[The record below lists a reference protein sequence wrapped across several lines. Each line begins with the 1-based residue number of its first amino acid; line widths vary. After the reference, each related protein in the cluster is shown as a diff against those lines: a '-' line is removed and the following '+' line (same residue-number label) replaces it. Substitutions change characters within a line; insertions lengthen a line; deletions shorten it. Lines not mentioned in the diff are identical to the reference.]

1 MTFRADYKGR
11 GMVAQGFGWGPR
23 AAGPGARDTI
33 VALSSGPGRGAIAV
47 VRLSGPGTA
56 EVLSRVFLPRRKSK
70 RKAPPARRLV
80 LGRFV
85 DGAGRPFDEGLAAFM
100 PGPDSFTGEDL
111 AELYCHGGP
120 AILEALLEAARQA
133 GARPAAPGEFTKRA
147 FLAGKVD
154 LVQSEA
160 VADLICA
167 ETRRAA
173 RAALHHL
180 EGGLSRELESVW
192 ERIVEAGAHL
202 EAAIDFP
209 EEFEPGAG
217 PSMTG
222 GPMGAEELGG
232 LFVGI
237 EADLLKLE
245 ESYREG
251 RALREGARVAILGR
265 PNAGKSTLINRLL
278 GTDRAIVSPIPGTTR
293 DTVEEVCDI
302 GGVPVRLIDTAGL
315 RETGDDI
322 EREGAERARRAAAG
336 ADLCLL
342 LVDAAAGPGEAA
354 WALAERGKVECPS
367 LLLANKMDLAG
378 ARRPEEALPISA
390 LKGEGLDELRAAIA
404 SALAGEA
411 GEAGSGQSLLTRERH
426 RDLVARCRAA
436 VAQAKEGALSG
447 LSPELVAVHL
457 NEAQAALS
465 ELLGRNY
472 GEALLDRIFKTFCV
486 GK

>member
-1 MTFRADYKGR
+1 
-11 GMVAQGFGWGPR
+11 MVAQ
-23 AAGPGARDTI
+23 AGRDTI

-47 VRLSGPGTA
+47 VRLSGPGTG
-56 EVLSRVFLPRRKSK
+56 EILSKVFRPRRRNKK
-70 RKAPPARRLV
+70 KAPPARRLL

-85 DGAGRPFDEGLAAFM
+85 DAEGAAFDEGMAAFL
-100 PGPDSFTGEDL
+100 PGPGSFTGEDL

-120 AILEALLEAARQA
+120 AVLEALLEAARAA

-173 RAALHHL
+173 RAALQHL
-180 EGGLSRELESVW
+180 EGGLSRELEHIW
-192 ERIVEAGAHL
+192 ERVVEAGAHL

-217 PSMTG
+217 PSVTG
-222 GPMGAEELGG
+222 GPMGPAELGG

-245 ESYREG
+245 GSYRTG

-278 GTDRAIVSPIPGTTR
+278 GADRAIVSPIPGTTR
-293 DTVEEVCDI
+293 DTVEEVCEV
-302 GGVPVRLIDTAGL
+302 GGIPVRLIDTAGL
-315 RETGDDI
+315 REAGDAI
-322 EREGAERARRAAAG
+322 EREGAARARRAAAG
-336 ADLCLL
+336 ADLRLL
-342 LVDAAAGPGEAA
+342 LMDAAAGPGEAA
-354 WALAERGKVECPS
+354 WALAERGKAEGPS
-367 LLLANKMDLAG
+367 LLVANKMDLPG
-378 ARRPEEALPISA
+378 AELPHGALPISA
-390 LKGEGLDELRAAIA
+390 LRGEGLETLREAIA
-404 SALAGEA
+404 AALAGEA

-426 RDLVARCRAA
+426 RDLVARCRSA
-436 VAQAKEGALSG
+436 VGQAKEAALG
-447 LSPELVAVHL
+447 GISPELVAVHL

-465 ELLGRNY
+465 ELLGRDY
-472 GEALLDRIFKTFCV
+472 GEALLDRIFETFCV

>member
-1 MTFRADYKGR
+1 
-11 GMVAQGFGWGPR
+11 MVAQGSSGGPR
-23 AAGPGARDTI
+23 TERGGRDTI
-33 VALSSGPGRGAIAV
+33 CALSSGPGRGAIAV
-47 VRLSGPGTA
+47 VRLSGPRA
-56 EVLSRVFLPRRKSK
+56 REVLARVFRPRQRKK
-70 RKAPPARRLV
+70 EPPARRLV

-85 DGAGRPFDEGLAAFM
+85 DAEGSAFDEGMAVFL
-100 PGPDSFTGEDL
+100 PGPGSFTGEDM

-120 AILEALLEAARQA
+120 AILGALLEAARAA
-133 GARPAAPGEFTKRA
+133 GARPAGPGEFTKRA
-147 FLAGKVD
+147 FLAGKMD

-173 RAALHHL
+173 RAALHHF
-180 EGGLSRELESVW
+180 EGELSRALESIW

-202 EAAIDFP
+202 EASIDFP

-217 PSMTG
+217 PSPAG
-222 GPMGAEELGG
+222 GPMGQDELAG

-237 EADLLKLE
+237 EGDLRGLE
-245 ESYREG
+245 GSYREG

-278 GTDRAIVSPIPGTTR
+278 GADRAIVSPIPGTTR

-302 GGVPVRLIDTAGL
+302 GGIPVRLIDTAGL
-315 RETGDDI
+315 REAGDAI
-322 EREGAERARRAAAG
+322 EREGAARARRAAAG

-342 LVDAAAGPGEAA
+342 VLDAAAGPGEAA
-354 WALAERGKVECPS
+354 WALAERGRLECPA
-367 LLLANKMDLAG
+367 LLIANKMDLPYAQPPG
-378 ARRPEEALPISA
+378 GALPLSA
-390 LKGEGLDELRAAIA
+390 LKGEGLEGLRAAIA

-411 GEAGSGQSLLTRERH
+411 GEAGSGQALLTRERH
-426 RDLVARCRAA
+426 RDLVARGRSA
-436 VAQAKEGALSG
+436 VGRAKEAARAG

-472 GEALLDRIFKTFCV
+472 GEALLDKIFETFCV